1 MDSSDKARA
10 WFRLGYNCAQS
21 VICALS
27 GSLGINERTVKLMA
41 SGFGGG
47 MGREQLTCGA
57 VAGAVMA
64 VGCRWFDPDDVAAS
78 KERVYA
84 KTREVLRRFREL
96 HGTVSCRE
104 LLGVDLSTP
113 EGNKQAKEQNLF
125 RVLCEPF
132 VADAC
137 RIVGEMLAEEADAA
151 GKPAKPQA

>member
-1 MDSSDKARA
+1 MDSPDKAMA
-10 WFRLGYNCAQS
+10 WHRLGYNCAQA

-27 GSLGINERTVKLMA
+27 GSLGIDERTVKLMA

-84 KTREVLRRFREL
+84 RTREVLRRFRQQ
-96 HGTVSCRE
+96 HGSVSCRE
-104 LLGVDLSTP
+104 LLGIDIGTP
-113 EGNKQAKEQNLF
+113 EGQAQAREQDLY
-125 RVLCEPF
+125 RQRCEPF
-132 VADAC
+132 IMDAC
-137 RIVGEMLAEEADAA
+137 RLVERMLAEDAG
-151 GKPAKPQA
+151 GKPQE

>member
-1 MDSSDKARA
+1 MDSPDKARA
-10 WFRLGYNCAQS
+10 WFRVGYNCAQS
-21 VICALS
+21 VMCAFS
-27 GSLGINERTVKLMA
+27 GSLGIDERTVKLMA

-64 VGCRWFDPDDVAAS
+64 VGCRWFDPDDAAGS

-96 HGTVSCRE
+96 HGSVSCRE

-113 EGNKQAKEQNLF
+113 EGKKRMKEQDLAH
-125 RVLCEPF
+125 RLCEPF
-132 VADAC
+132 VMDAC
-137 RIVGEMLAEEADAA
+137 RIVEEMIAEESGA
-151 GKPAKPQA
+151 PAKSQA